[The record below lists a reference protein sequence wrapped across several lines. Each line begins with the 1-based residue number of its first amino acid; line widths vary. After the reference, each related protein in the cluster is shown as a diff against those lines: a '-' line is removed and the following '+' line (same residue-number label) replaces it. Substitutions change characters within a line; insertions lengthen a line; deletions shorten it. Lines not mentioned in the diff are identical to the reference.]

1 MTLSAFGLL
10 ILSILA
16 NLAVQFFLKLGA
28 DNLGE
33 VNLTSFMSY
42 TRAFATTPEL
52 LAGIAFSLISAIAYF
67 FTLTNLELALAG
79 PASSLIYVFSLFM
92 GRFYFGE
99 SIVTNQYIGLG
110 LIITGVILVSSK

>member
-1 MTLSAFGLL
+1 MSLFAFGLL

-28 DNLGE
+28 NNLGE
-33 VNLTSFMSY
+33 VNLTSLMEY

-52 LAGIAFSLISAIAYF
+52 LAGIGFSILSAIAYF
-67 FTLTNLELALAG
+67 FTLTSIDLALAG
-79 PASSLIYVFSLFM
+79 PASALIYVFSLFM

-99 SIVTNQYIGLG
+99 SIVINQYIGLA
-110 LIITGVILVSSK
+110 LIIGGVILVSSK